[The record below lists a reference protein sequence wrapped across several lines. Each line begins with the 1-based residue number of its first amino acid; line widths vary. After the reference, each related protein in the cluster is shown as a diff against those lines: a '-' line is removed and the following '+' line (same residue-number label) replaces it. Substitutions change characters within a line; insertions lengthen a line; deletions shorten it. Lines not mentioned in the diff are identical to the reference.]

1 MLVVNSQ
8 VIQPSPDH
16 AEKSGKF
23 ILNES
28 AIIFFS
34 TAEQHNSVKLHGL
47 SYEDDYRGNSLAGT
61 FSRERIDIRFH
72 RDFSDER
79 VRALWSRVRVES
91 ELALLKERPAFYQG
105 RAI

>member
-8 VIQPSPDH
+8 LLQPSSDQ
-16 AEKSGKF
+16 ADKSGKF

-47 SYEDDYRGNSLAGT
+47 SYEDDYRGNALAGT

-72 RDFSDER
+72 CDFSDER
-79 VRALWSRVRVES
+79 VRTLWSRVGAER